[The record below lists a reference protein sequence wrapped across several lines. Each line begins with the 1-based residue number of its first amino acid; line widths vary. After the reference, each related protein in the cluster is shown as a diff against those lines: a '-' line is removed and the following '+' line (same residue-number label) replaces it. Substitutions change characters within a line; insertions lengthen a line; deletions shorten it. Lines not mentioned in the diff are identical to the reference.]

1 MLEQGKEGDGVR
13 IAVCDDIP
21 KELEKILAALGEY
34 GKAHPELCF
43 EIDKYSTAL
52 GILNA
57 VEEGKGYDIAFLDIC
72 MPGILGTDVAGE
84 MLSKNPDM
92 GIIFLTVSSEY
103 AVAAF
108 AMNAIHYLLKP
119 FSQEQFDMAM
129 DRAVKKVVHY
139 DVISLSCVDGVYR
152 VRISE
157 IVFIESQ
164 GHYLLLWLSSGEAL
178 RMRKKMFQMF
188 EEIKKYHE
196 FIRVGASYIVN
207 LYFVRKISADG
218 MKMYNGAII
227 PIPRRSSGKVRK
239 AYMDFCRK
247 EAME

>member
-1 MLEQGKEGDGVR
+1 MR

-43 EIDKYSTAL
+43 EIDEYSTAL

-57 VEEGKGYDIAFLDIC
+57 VEKGKGYDIAFLDIF

-84 MLSKNPDM
+84 MLSKSPDM
-92 GIIFLTVSSEY
+92 GIIFLSISSDY
-103 AVAAF
+103 AVTAF

-119 FSQEQFDMAM
+119 FSQEQFDIAM
-129 DRAVKKVVHY
+129 DRAVKKVVDY

-164 GHYLLLWLSSGEAL
+164 GHYLLLRLSSGEDL
-178 RMRKKMFQMF
+178 RMRKKIFQMF
-188 EEIKKYHE
+188 EEIKKYSE
-196 FIRVGASYIVN
+196 FIQVGGSYIAN
-207 LYFVRKISADG
+207 LYFVRKISVDG
-218 MKMYNGAII
+218 MKMYNGAMI
-227 PIPRRSSGKVRK
+227 PIPRRSREKVRK
-239 AYMDFCRK
+239 AYMDFCWN
-247 EAME
+247 EAMK